1 MSDNNQRKKSAS
13 KSPPILTPE
22 HLDHSR
28 QFHERNNSQSASPPA
43 TTTVTTPPAATSNI
57 PAERAASTAA
67 TSTTTKTTKTTT
79 ATATTGNVVSS
90 TSTTSRILVSTEEL
104 GFTKPPRHPSQN
116 EERLASYIPLTQVTS
131 SSESAASALHVNSSD
146 LPSLNESPATLSNAP
161 LPANS
166 LSQRA
171 SGTQHEDY
179 DLYHGDH
186 PTQHVEV
193 LQFTESASPSFGPQ
207 SLQALPEDVT
217 AEEAENISFAPTPNR
232 EGSFV
237 DPNDSLS
244 SSNKSSDSSFHK
256 ANRSSESQQS
266 NSSSRSNRSG
276 SGVSPGG
283 TRSSGS
289 QQSQQSQT
297 SQHSSHSQH
306 SSQHSQQS
314 QYSQHSQH
322 HVASQSRRGA
332 RNRSGSTFTP
342 PGIRSSGS
350 PGTPGTHSS
359 LDSQASLFSQVSNL
373 SFSNIEHS
381 TPRDARSQLSTP
393 SNPSPGDSQGSPLGT
408 YSTNPGSQQYPTQ
421 PSQGPVRSPTVTVQS
436 SRQGQRSSQEWGSIH
451 TVDGRTTERYT
462 VVEQGKTITRDRVIE
477 TSTAVEQDDSATQP
491 LDFFGPDPRP
501 DEVEAS
507 FEAEEVADAQESSA
521 PAHKNLATD
530 DDNEVVGE
538 ITSQDIDSPFEM
550 TPSPS
555 RSSKRT
561 ERDEDKGGEEAEG
574 PAHVEYLSSD
584 DEEVSK
590 ASAHNSTLHLH
601 LTQDL
606 STSNSSF
613 PDQHSL
619 RSRPAPKTNA
629 DKILPPSI
637 IQPESTPATSQQL
650 EEPITTQSFDPQ
662 QLNESSLPPSQ
673 SSLVEE
679 PFATPKRKSR
689 SARSPR
695 PSASQLEEVPSSQ
708 NSGSS
713 LSGSS
718 SYSRRMRPLEA
729 EFKAELKADPKR
741 RKVLSSDKLADV
753 PASVEDEF
761 WESSVTESQAKVTIT
776 VEKTSSRSSSRP
788 NSQDASS
795 FLDDQPLEADVEGRS
810 GLADKGKGK
819 AVDKASKSSPS
830 SAAGPSSRTRSATS
844 PSKSSPRPRTS
855 PPSELRRR
863 GSGRGSAPTT
873 PIRRNP
879 VRRLY
884 SGVESLRSYKTN
896 DRVWARWEK
905 GRYYAGVVQ
914 SQDENKYNVLF
925 LDDNDLECEGGEMRP
940 LKFQLGTEVMARKT
954 EKQRRPAT
962 LEGVQLTRDVT
973 KSRVDIRFK
982 DKTEA
987 NVALGEICLTSEMMD
1002 KLDLHMDWDTDGSRT
1017 IAADQSYHSE
1027 SFSSD
1032 PSTPLSQ
1039 RSSSI
1044 SVPPG
1049 TPKKIKGLARNPSA
1063 GALTPRRGRSEAVPS
1078 AEIVPTTN
1086 GEGIFKGLRFVVT
1099 LMGREDLYD
1108 GIMKKIE
1115 TGGGKVEKNF
1125 PSVIERY
1132 PSGLS
1137 NVMLISY
1144 TYLRSSKY
1152 CEALALNV
1160 PRLSYRWIESCV
1172 KTNQLQPHQHYK
1184 LATGYSNELETVVF
1198 NEPLNDLGIFDD
1210 LQIGICGAPIFMK
1223 KWKRPLQAA
1232 GATVVHITAE
1242 KGPMSCNYVVFE
1254 NLESFETY
1262 CQDSTI
1268 PLRPLA
1274 REWLVQCLV
1283 NQRVL
1288 AIHGHPSYTALD
1300 NKEVADKKDTSDV
1313 SS

>member
-1 MSDNNQRKKSAS
+1 MS
-13 KSPPILTPE
+13 
-22 HLDHSR
+22 
-28 QFHERNNSQSASPPA
+28 
-43 TTTVTTPPAATSNI
+43 
-57 PAERAASTAA
+57 
-67 TSTTTKTTKTTT
+67 
-79 ATATTGNVVSS
+79 
-90 TSTTSRILVSTEEL
+90 
-104 GFTKPPRHPSQN
+104 
-116 EERLASYIPLTQVTS
+116 
-131 SSESAASALHVNSSD
+131 
-146 LPSLNESPATLSNAP
+146 
-161 LPANS
+161 
-166 LSQRA
+166 
-171 SGTQHEDY
+171 
-179 DLYHGDH
+179 
-186 PTQHVEV
+186 
-193 LQFTESASPSFGPQ
+193 
-207 SLQALPEDVT
+207 
-217 AEEAENISFAPTPNR
+217 
-232 EGSFV
+232 
-237 DPNDSLS
+237 
-244 SSNKSSDSSFHK
+244 
-256 ANRSSESQQS
+256 
-266 NSSSRSNRSG
+266 
-276 SGVSPGG
+276 
-283 TRSSGS
+283 
-289 QQSQQSQT
+289 
-297 SQHSSHSQH
+297 
-306 SSQHSQQS
+306 
-314 QYSQHSQH
+314 
-322 HVASQSRRGA
+322 
-332 RNRSGSTFTP
+332 
-342 PGIRSSGS
+342 
-350 PGTPGTHSS
+350 
-359 LDSQASLFSQVSNL
+359 
-373 SFSNIEHS
+373 
-381 TPRDARSQLSTP
+381 
-393 SNPSPGDSQGSPLGT
+393 
-408 YSTNPGSQQYPTQ
+408 SQQYPTQ

-436 SRQGQRSSQEWGSIH
+436 SRQGQRSTQEWGSIH

-462 VVEQGKTITRDRVIE
+462 VVEQGRTITRDRIIE
-477 TSTAVEQDDSATQP
+477 ATTAVEQDDSATQP

-501 DEVEAS
+501 DEVEAG
-507 FEAEEVADAQESSA
+507 FEADEVADTQGSLA
-521 PAHKNLATD
+521 PAHKDFVTD
-530 DDNEVVGE
+530 DDNEAVGE

-550 TPSPS
+550 TPSPGK
-555 RSSKRT
+555 SSKRI

-584 DEEVSK
+584 DEEISK

-606 STSNSSF
+606 STSNTSF
-613 PDQHSL
+613 PTQPSL

-629 DKILPPSI
+629 DKILPSSI
-637 IQPESTPATSQQL
+637 IHPDSTPATSQQL
-650 EEPITTQSFDPQ
+650 EEPLTTQGLPDS
-662 QLNESSLPPSQ
+662 QLPNEPTLQPSQ

-679 PFATPKRKSR
+679 PFSTPKRKSR
-689 SARSPR
+689 TARSPR

-761 WESSVTESQAKVTIT
+761 WESSVTESQSKVTVT
-776 VEKTSSRSSSRP
+776 MEKTASRSRSRP
-788 NSQDASS
+788 ISQDVST
-795 FLDDQPLEADVEGRS
+795 FLDDQPLEADVGGHP

-819 AVDKASKSSPS
+819 AVDRSNKSPSS

-925 LDDNDLECEGGEMRP
+925 LDDNDLDCEGDDLRP

-954 EKQRRPAT
+954 EKQRRAAT
-962 LEGVQLTRDVT
+962 LEGVQITRDLT

-987 NVALGEICLTSEMMD
+987 NVALGEICLTPEMME
-1002 KLDLHMDWDTDGSRT
+1002 KLDLHMDWDLDGSRT
-1017 IAADQSYHSE
+1017 IAAEQSFNSE
-1027 SFSSD
+1027 SFSSE

-1039 RSSSI
+1039 RTSSVA
-1044 SVPPG
+1044 VPPG
-1049 TPKKIKGLARNPSA
+1049 TPKKGKGRSELTRNPSA
-1063 GALTPRRGRSEAVPS
+1063 GAMTPRRGRSEAVSS
-1078 AEIVPTTN
+1078 AEIATN
-1086 GEGIFKGLRFVVT
+1086 THGEA
-1099 LMGREDLYD
+1099 D

-1115 TGGGKVEKNF
+1115 SGGGKVEKKF
-1125 PSVIERY
+1125 PSLIERY
-1132 PSGLS
+1132 PNGLS

-1172 KTNQLQPHQHYK
+1172 KTNQLQSHQHYK

-1198 NEPLNDLGIFDD
+1198 NEPLNDLGIFEG
-1210 LQIGICGAPIFMK
+1210 LQIGICGAPIFMR
-1223 KWKRPLQAA
+1223 KWTRPLEAA
-1232 GATVVHITAE
+1232 GATVVQVTAE

-1254 NLESFETY
+1254 NLESYETY